1 MKSNED
7 ILNEIH
13 HAKTHSKSARK
24 IYHNAVKQYTQQQEQ
39 SLQKLI
45 QEADQEEEQR
55 TRWRDRR
62 LKKRL
67 LEYRQHLIQHYKK
80 NTVQAYFNAIK
91 SIYNYYEIE
100 IGTLPSLNKRQ
111 LNIPEP
117 INYNDLP
124 THEII
129 RKALDLSDNRMK
141 AIILFMSS
149 SGCAKR
155 ETLNLT
161 IQDFIEATREYHTKN
176 DIYDVIQ
183 ELEKRDDVIPTFR
196 LHRQK
201 TNKYYYT
208 FCSPE
213 AVQAIINYLNTFE
226 KPLTPEDKLFPIHE
240 DYITLL
246 FIQLNNQLGLGKKGT
261 FNRLRSHNLRK
272 FHASQLY
279 NDGMSLDEIDALQGR
294 RKDTTHTA
302 YFMENPSKLKE
313 KYIEHLNC
321 LTINL
326 DVNSLDLKSEEYLL
340 LEKENQMYRE
350 KEEKINS
357 ILERLEKLEKM

>member
-13 HAKTHSKSARK
+13 HAKAHSKSSQK
-24 IYHNAVKQYTQQQEQ
+24 VYHNAVKQYCRQQGQTLYE
-39 SLQKLI
+39 LI
-45 QEADQEEEQR
+45 QEADQEEDGI
-55 TRWRDRR
+55 RWRDRR

-67 LEYRQHLIQHYKK
+67 IEYRQLLITQYKQ
-80 NTVQAYFNAIK
+80 NTVHGYFTAIK

-100 IGTLPSLNKRQ
+100 IGTLPRINKMQ

-117 INYNDLP
+117 INYDDLP

-149 SGCAKR
+149 SGCARR

-161 IQDFIEATREYHTKN
+161 IQDFIEATREYHSKN
-176 DIYDVIQ
+176 NIYDVIQ
-183 ELEKRDDVIPTFR
+183 ELENREDVIPTFR
-196 LHRQK
+196 LRRQK

-213 AVQAIINYLNTFE
+213 AVQSILNYLNTFE
-226 KPLTPEDKLFPIHE
+226 KPLTPTDKLFHIHQ
-240 DYITLL
+240 DYLTVL
-246 FIQLNNQLGLGKKGT
+246 FIQLNNRLGLGKKGT

-313 KYIEHLNC
+313 KYIEHLDC

-326 DVNSLDLKSEEYLL
+326 DVNSLDLKSEDYLL
-340 LEKENQMYRE
+340 LERENQMYRE